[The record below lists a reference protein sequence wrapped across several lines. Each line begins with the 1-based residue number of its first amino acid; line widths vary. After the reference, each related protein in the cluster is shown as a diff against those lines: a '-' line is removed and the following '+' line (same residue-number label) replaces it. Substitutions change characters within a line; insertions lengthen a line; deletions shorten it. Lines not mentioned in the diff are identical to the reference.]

1 MTRRPTR
8 TRSEKRIV
16 MDGTS
21 VPINVKNDDT
31 PIEVLA
37 ASIVDISKAAKS
49 LLSSRLRHDTL
60 IMLIA
65 HSSKVSQKNV
75 KAVLDSLTDLE
86 RRYLK

>member
-1 MTRRPTR
+1 MKRPTR
-8 TRSEKRIV
+8 AKAAKPEPTITVKD
-16 MDGTS
+16 DGT
-21 VPINVKNDDT
+21 PT
-31 PIEVLA
+31 EVLA
-37 ASIVDISKAAKS
+37 SAIVDISKAAKS

>member
-1 MTRRPTR
+1 MTRPRVVKQPRTTPT
-8 TRSEKRIV
+8 TP
-16 MDGTS
+16 
-21 VPINVKNDDT
+21 VPKVAVKNDDT

-37 ASIVDISKAAKS
+37 ASIVDISRAAKS

-60 IMLIA
+60 IMLIS

-75 KAVLDSLTDLE
+75 KAVLESLTDLE